1 MLTIQQVDFEQLF
14 SAWMIGAQKLIT
26 DSYVKDGYGPG
37 GKYEKLSIPQL
48 WFQRGKKYIRVVR
61 EAHEHDRSAHC
72 FIDTT
77 NGNILKA
84 ASWKAPELNHARGNL
99 FDATGGLSWMGV
111 YGPATLR

>member
-1 MLTIQQVDFEQLF
+1 MLTIQQEAVDFEQLLA
-14 SAWMIGAQKLIT
+14 AWLTGAQKIIT

-37 GKYEKLSIPQL
+37 GKFEKLTIPQL
-48 WFQRGKKYIRVVR
+48 SMERGNKYIRIVR
-61 EAHEHDRSAHC
+61 TDPQRSVHC

-84 ASWKAPELNHARGNL
+84 NSWKSPEKTHVRGNL

-111 YGPATLR
+111 YGPATLK